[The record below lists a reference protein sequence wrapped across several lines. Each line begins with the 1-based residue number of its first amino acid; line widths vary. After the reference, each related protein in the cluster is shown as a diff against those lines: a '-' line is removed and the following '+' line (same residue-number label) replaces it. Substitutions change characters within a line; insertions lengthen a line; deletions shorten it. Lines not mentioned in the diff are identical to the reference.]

1 MSEFPRRIAVV
12 GAGPAG
18 LYTAQALLTSN
29 AEVSVDVFDRLPTP
43 YGLLRYGVAPDH
55 FKIKSI
61 ARALGRPLK
70 SAAAR
75 FYGNVTVGMDI
86 DAEDLR
92 RHYDAVVYATGAQRG
107 RRLDIPGEDLPG
119 SAAASD
125 FVSWYNGHPY
135 AANPLRLDS
144 TRAVAIIGAGNVAL
158 DVARMLLSPVDRL
171 ADTDMP
177 NHVLH
182 ALARSQVTDVHL
194 VARRGPAEARFTT
207 PELREIGELP
217 GVETVVRAADLAG
230 LEVLPDDR
238 NAAGNCDLLGSW
250 AARAT
255 APPTHRRLHFR
266 FHLRPTRVSGHR
278 SVEALRCAD
287 PQGQRAETLPVQ
299 AVLRSVGYRST
310 SIAGLPFDQRAGTI
324 PHDAGRVT
332 DASGTVLPGL
342 YVVGWI
348 KRGPTGVIGTN
359 KADAAD
365 TAKAVLADLPGLPR
379 AAHDGTDGLAGLLE
393 RRQVAY
399 VTREGWERLDRL
411 EEELGARAGRPRVKV
426 TDLSLM
432 LATCRGEETRV

>member
-1 MSEFPRRIAVV
+1 MNGLPRRVAVV

-18 LYTAQALLTSN
+18 LYTAQALLNSD
-29 AEVSVDVFDRLPTP
+29 AALVVDVFDRLPTP

-61 ARALGRPLK
+61 ARALARPLK
-70 SAAAR
+70 SPFAR

-86 DAEDLR
+86 DADDLSR
-92 RHYDAVVYATGAQRG
+92 YYDAVVYATGAQRG

-135 AANPLRLDS
+135 AANPLHLES

-158 DVARMLLSPVDRL
+158 DVARMLLSTVDRL
-171 ADTDMP
+171 AGTDMP

-182 ALARSQVTDVHL
+182 ALARSRVMEVFL
-194 VARRGPAEARFTT
+194 IARRGPAEARFTT

-217 GVETVVRAADLAG
+217 GVETVVSASDLDD
-230 LEVLPDDR
+230 VIVPPDDR
-238 NAAGNCDLLGSW
+238 NAAGNFEVLRSW
-250 AARAT
+250 AARPA
-255 APPTHRRLHFR
+255 APRAHRRLHVR
-266 FHLRPTRVSGHR
+266 FHRRPTRVTGR
-278 SVEALRCAD
+278 GSVEALHCAD
-287 PQGQRAETLPVQ
+287 PRGVHTETLPVQ

-310 SIAGLPFDQRAGTI
+310 PIAGLPFDHRTGTI

-332 DASGTVLPGL
+332 DPSGNVLPGL

-379 AAHDGTDGLAGLLE
+379 ATHGEAGDLADLLE
-393 RRQVAY
+393 QREVAY

-426 TDLSLM
+426 ADLSMM
-432 LATCRGEETRV
+432 LAACRGGRTPA